1 MDGRTD
7 AELLAALRGG
17 DKYAYAALWERHS
30 GAAQRYAHRLSPSR
44 AEDLV
49 SESFL
54 AIYQQVTTTDAGPQF
69 AFRSYLKTV
78 MRNAAIR
85 WSKEADRLVL
95 TDDLEGVDE
104 RDALSIAESDSDA
117 GDVLAALQALPERW
131 QRVLW
136 LAEVAEAGRP
146 EIARE
151 LKIKPNAVSALQR
164 RARTGLKYQWLT
176 LQVPAALRNDESHAA
191 RLFPQYLTEP
201 ANRAVSAEVNLH
213 VAECADCRVLL
224 HETRG
229 AAARVGGGTLA
240 VLLGTAGI
248 GAATATLSSAT
259 TATALAVVAGA
270 GAVAWVVGGGVA
282 AVTAGGLVITSFFT
296 VGPAEAVPKPT
307 HVQTASAAPQASAP
321 FVPGPSAAPPAI
333 VEPVEPEVASGQID
347 PADQAIGLTDD
358 PAHFMPGYQPRP
370 APASGVPDPAPASG
384 PGTPSE
390 PTSTP
395 TPTPTPSPSPG
406 PGNSTPSPGVTSPMA
421 SSAYISPVITGKTA
435 PGAQVAIQL
444 ATQRY
449 SPAVAPDGSWTFDS
463 RGLEL
468 GAGSYAYQ
476 VWAYTDASSS
486 PAVDGTFT
494 VLPLEVSGFENVTGF
509 EDLTVTEA
517 RTTGLVVEFR
527 GPPRGVVYVQTMEGN
542 TGLVA
547 LDDNGYAKRRMLVN
561 SYGWYWFNMTYFDPD
576 GYWGPIWEHNLDV
589 YDPVAVYDPMGP
601 APEDMTFSF
610 VVP

>member
-296 VGPAEAVPKPT
+296 VGPAEAVPKPA
-307 HVQTASAAPQASAP
+307 HVQTASASPQASAP
-321 FVPGPSAAPPAI
+321 FVPGPSVAAP
-333 VEPVEPEVASGQID
+333 EPVKPVVTSGQID
-347 PADQAIGLTDD
+347 PADKAIGLTDD
-358 PAHFMPGYQPRP
+358 PSHFLPAYQPRP
-370 APASGVPDPAPASG
+370 TPASGVPDPAPSTG

-395 TPTPTPSPSPG
+395 TPTPSPG
-406 PGNSTPSPGVTSPMA
+406 SSTPSPGVTSPMT
-421 SSAYISPVITGKTA
+421 SSGYISPVITGKTA
-435 PGAQVAIQL
+435 PGNQVAVQFENH
-444 ATQRY
+444 RY
-449 SPAVAPDGSWTFDS
+449 TPTVSTDGSWTFDS
-463 RGLEL
+463 RALEFP
-468 GAGSYAYQ
+468 AGSYTYQ
-476 VWAYTDASSS
+476 VWAYNDASASS
-486 PAVDGTFT
+486 AIEGTFT
-494 VLPLEVSGFENVTGF
+494 VLPLEVRGFENVTGF

-517 RTTGLVVEFR
+517 KTTGLIVEFQ
-527 GPPRGVVYVQTMEGN
+527 GPANGVIYVQTMEGN

-547 LDDNGYAKRRMLVN
+547 LDSNGYAKRRLLVN
-561 SYGWYWFNMTYFDPD
+561 SYGWYWFNMSYFDSD
-576 GYWGPIWEHNLDV
+576 GYWGPPWEHNLDV

-601 APEDMTFSF
+601 SPEDMTFSF